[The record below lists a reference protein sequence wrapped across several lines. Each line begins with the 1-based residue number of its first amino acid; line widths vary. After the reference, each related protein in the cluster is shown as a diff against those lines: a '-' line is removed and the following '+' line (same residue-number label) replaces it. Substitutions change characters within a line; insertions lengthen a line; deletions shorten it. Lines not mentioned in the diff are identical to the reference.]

1 MKAKGKINK
10 KKEDALTLLRRE
22 AEHLLSAQKGKTS
35 LKSSGSTIREL
46 IRELQVYQ
54 VELEMQNEEL
64 RVTQGFFEQEKL
76 RLSSL
81 FNLAPFGYFILNRS
95 GIIEDCNDT
104 GLEMVQIV
112 KSKLIGKSFNYLVLP
127 EDSAAFYGFI
137 RRLLATKSRQSCQL
151 KMRSNHK
158 YEFYAQ
164 VEGKYITDVNRKETY
179 FYFAVIDITEKRLNE
194 LRQDETKEQLNMA
207 LSASLTGTWNID
219 LKAERINL
227 DAHAIAIL
235 GFGDIELVNTYEAI
249 LNIIHED
256 DKEGVKISVAK
267 AIDNNSDLDIVFRIR
282 ISDTNIRYIEARG
295 HMSKIQ
301 GEAKYF
307 AGILTDITE
316 KTKLEWG
323 AVELKKDQQKKILK
337 VMVETAERERV
348 RLSSVLHD
356 SVGQL
361 LYAVN
366 LQLESCKTKD
376 VQVKNAQHLVSQA
389 IKETRNISFEL
400 APSVLTD
407 FGLAVALKEMVK
419 RLDSAKLHFL
429 LQVTG
434 LSARMPGSIEIFIFR
449 IIQELVNNIIKHSKA
464 THGGITLSKR
474 KKKITIKVSDNGI
487 GFNTAEP
494 DMGSSG
500 LYSIKNRLALYNG
513 TMQIDSKKNKGTT
526 ITIKINDIV
535 L

>member
-1 MKAKGKINK
+1 MKAKGKVNK
-10 KKEDALTLLRRE
+10 KKEGALTLLRRE
-22 AEHLLSAQKGKTS
+22 AELILSAQKGKTT
-35 LKSSGSTIREL
+35 LKSSRSTIREL

-64 RVTQGFFEQEKL
+64 RVTQGFFEEEKQ

-127 EDSAAFYGFI
+127 EDSATFYGLI
-137 RRLLATKSRQSCQL
+137 RRLLATKSRIGCQL
-151 KMRSNHK
+151 KMRSNHEH
-158 YEFYAQ
+158 EFYAQ
-164 VEGKYITDVNRKETY
+164 VEGKYITDLNLKETY

-194 LRQDETKEQLNMA
+194 LRQRETQEQLNMA
-207 LSASLTGTWNID
+207 LSASLTGTWNMD
-219 LKAERINL
+219 LKAEKINL
-227 DAHAIAIL
+227 DAHAIAIM
-235 GFGDIELVNTYEAI
+235 GFGEMEFVNTYEAI
-249 LNIIHED
+249 INIIHED

-267 AIDNNSDLDIVFRIR
+267 AIDNNWDLDIVFRIR
-282 ISDTNIRYIEARG
+282 ISYTNIRYIEVRG

-301 GEAKYF
+301 GDTKHF

-316 KTKLEWG
+316 KTRLEWE
-323 AVELKKDQQKKILK
+323 ASQFKENQQKKIIK
-337 VMVETAERERV
+337 AIVETTEKECARI
-348 RLSSVLHD
+348 SSSLHD

-366 LQLESCKTKD
+366 LQLESCKAND
-376 VQVKNAQHLVSQA
+376 ASVKKAQNLVSEA
-389 IKETRNISFEL
+389 IKETRNIAFEL

-407 FGLAVALKEMVK
+407 FGLPVALKEMMK
-419 RLDSAKLHFL
+419 RLDTANLHFS
-429 LQVTG
+429 LQISG
-434 LSARMPGSIEIFIFR
+434 LPARMPGNIEIFIFR
-449 IIQELVNNIIKHSKA
+449 IVQELVNNIMKHAKA
-464 THGGITLSKR
+464 THGGITLFKR
-474 KKKITIKVSDNGI
+474 KKEITIKVSDNGI
-487 GFNTAEP
+487 GFDNEEP
-494 DMGSSG
+494 DMSSSG

-526 ITIKINDIV
+526 VTVKINDSA
-535 L
+535 